1 MKTQKSCTNCLPSRL
16 NQCQN
21 QRLKD
26 RQSQSV
32 TNDDGETIRDEAY
45 RKETVQAL
53 PSFVKMSS
61 SAFKWG
67 ADEDTA
73 AFVANIDEAYKEVV
87 HWRQNLFMLPSGREG
102 QAFICE
108 LAKMFRFYGESSPLE
123 RIALKCAMILPSLIL
138 QKPHPRS
145 RSADHVKAIHR
156 RLQKWKNGEI
166 IDLLQEGCTIQQ
178 RLPQRRQADDEKLEN
193 VFTSLMFRGKVRDA
207 VRLLNKQAN
216 GAGVLSLDDQ
226 VKLGRMCTISERHS
240 A

>member
-53 PSFVKMSS
+53 PSFVKMSCS
-61 SAFKWG
+61 DFKWV
-67 ADEDTA
+67 AVEDTA

-145 RSADHVKAIHR
+145 RSADHVKA
-156 RLQKWKNGEI
+156 
-166 IDLLQEGCTIQQ
+166 
-178 RLPQRRQADDEKLEN
+178 
-193 VFTSLMFRGKVRDA
+193 
-207 VRLLNKQAN
+207 
-216 GAGVLSLDDQ
+216 
-226 VKLGRMCTISERHS
+226 
-240 A
+240 